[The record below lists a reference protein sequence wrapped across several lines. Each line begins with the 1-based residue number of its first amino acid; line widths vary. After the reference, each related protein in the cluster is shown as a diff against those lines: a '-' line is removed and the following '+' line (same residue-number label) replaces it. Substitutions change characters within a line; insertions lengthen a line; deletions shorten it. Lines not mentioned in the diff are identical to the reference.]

1 MTTTLTSNMVE
12 TLNGL
17 LKTAM
22 TAGKTYTI
30 AIHKIE
36 RDRDREA
43 IALRVIQRNHEENAG
58 KLRAEIRRQ
67 GGDPE
72 DKTGALG
79 VFSKALEGV
88 ASLFGDSSAVRALR
102 EEEERALSQARRALG
117 ELEGSAR
124 SLVSDVLIPSVTQHI
139 ELLEAVLNPA

>member
-17 LKTAM
+17 LKTSLA
-22 TAGKTYTI
+22 AGKTYTI

-72 DKTGALG
+72 DKTGAFG
-79 VFSKALEGV
+79 VFSKAVEGV

-117 ELEGSAR
+117 DLEGSAR

-139 ELLEAVLNPA
+139 ELLEAVLSPA